1 VVRGRLIAVL
11 AGTAALV
18 AAPPCALAQNG
29 RGAERA
35 HVIARGGS
43 PGAFPDYRQAAADQY
58 PQQPPPG
65 NSGSSGPPSGQPGA
79 GNGHNG
85 GHNGSGGN
93 AGHQGHGGSGSHNHG
108 GVLGSSSHGS
118 RAPVAVPARPVPAA
132 TGSLPFTG
140 SDLSGLVVLALIL
153 IAAGLFAG
161 AAARATRRRRRRV
174 PA

>member
-1 VVRGRLIAVL
+1 VL

-29 RGAERA
+29 
-35 HVIARGGS
+35 
-43 PGAFPDYRQAAADQY
+43 FPDYRQAAADQY

-79 GNGHNG
+79 GNGQNG
-85 GHNGSGGN
+85 GHNGNGG
-93 AGHQGHGGSGSHNHG
+93 HHGRKHAGSGTKGASNHG
-108 GVLGSSSHGS
+108 AVLGSSSTG
-118 RAPVAVPARPVPAA
+118 PVAVPTRPVPAA

-140 SDLSGLVVLALIL
+140 SDLSGLVVLALVL

-161 AAARATRRRRRRV
+161 AAARATRRRRR
-174 PA
+174 ATA

>member
-29 RGAERA
+29 
-35 HVIARGGS
+35 
-43 PGAFPDYRQAAADQY
+43 FPDYRQAAADQY

-140 SDLSGLVVLALIL
+140 SDLSGLVVLALVL

-161 AAARATRRRRRRV
+161 AGARATRRQRRRV